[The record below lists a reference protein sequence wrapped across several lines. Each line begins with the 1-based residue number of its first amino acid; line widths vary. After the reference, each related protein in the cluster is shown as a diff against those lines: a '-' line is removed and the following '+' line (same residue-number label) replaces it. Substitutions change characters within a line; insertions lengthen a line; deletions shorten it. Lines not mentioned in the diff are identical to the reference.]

1 MILEKILELIRTEN
15 KMPCQKF
22 VLSSTGLIQNLAP
35 NKLGA
40 YTLANNFLID
50 DRLVYVR
57 DTPTEHLA
65 LTSRWNHDYGAY
77 LEWAVRYRIESW

>member
-50 DRLVYVR
+50 DRLVYER
-57 DTPTEHLA
+57 ETPTEHLV
-65 LTSRWNHDYGAY
+65 LMSGWNHNYGGY
-77 LEWAVRYRIESW
+77 LEWAVSYIIKSW